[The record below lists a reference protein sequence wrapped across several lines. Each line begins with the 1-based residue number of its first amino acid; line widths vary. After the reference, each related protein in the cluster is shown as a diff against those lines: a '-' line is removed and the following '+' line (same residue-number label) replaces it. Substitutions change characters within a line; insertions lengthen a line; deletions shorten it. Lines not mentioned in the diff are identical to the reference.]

1 MMEEKMSTRRKYSDE
16 FKIKTVEGYL
26 KWSEEGGSLRQYSMK
41 NNISPVLLRNWVKA
55 YAEGEESK
63 SSTFNLVKVTNTNTV
78 NYSNNYHENS
88 FKDEIIT
95 INVSFGSIELP
106 TNLEQYELINI
117 LSAIK
122 EVE

>member
-1 MMEEKMSTRRKYSDE
+1 MNTRRKYSKE
-16 FKIKTVEGYL
+16 FKAKTVEGYL
-26 KWSEEGGSLRQYSMK
+26 KWSEEGGSLRQYSIK
-41 NNISPVLLRNWVKA
+41 NNIPAVSLRSWVQSYVEDK
-55 YAEGEESK
+55 ESQ
-63 SSTFNLVKVTNTNTV
+63 SSSFNLVKVTNTNTF
-78 NYSNNYHENS
+78 NYSNNS

-95 INVSFGSIELP
+95 INVSFGSIQLP

>member
-1 MMEEKMSTRRKYSDE
+1 MSTRRKYSDE
-16 FKIKTVEGYL
+16 FKVKTVEEYL
-26 KWSEEGGSLRQYSMK
+26 KWSEEGGSLRQYSIK
-41 NNISPVLLRNWVKA
+41 NNISAVLLRNWVQT
-55 YAEGEESK
+55 YVEGDESE
-63 SSTFNLVKVTNTNTV
+63 SSSFNLVKVTNTNTV
-78 NYSNNYHENS
+78 NYSNNYHNNS

>member
-1 MMEEKMSTRRKYSDE
+1 MMEEKMSKRRKYSDE

>member
-1 MMEEKMSTRRKYSDE
+1 MSTRRKYSKE
-16 FKIKTVEGYL
+16 FKAKTVEGYL
-26 KWSEEGGSLRQYSMK
+26 KWSEEGGSLRQYSIK
-41 NNISPVLLRNWVKA
+41 NNISAVLLRNWVQT
-55 YAEGEESK
+55 YVEGDESE
-63 SSTFNLVKVTNTNTV
+63 SSSFNLVKVTNTNTV
-78 NYSNNYHENS
+78 NYSNNYHNNS